1 MKLQTEHP
9 SPFVAV
15 VTGSSSGI
23 GQAVAVEF
31 ARRGASVLLHA
42 RSNLPGIQQTLAAMR
57 DAHAMPQPA
66 AGNTQNALAK
76 MAQNPEH
83 STVTEQGQTARRTRV
98 VMADIQNANS
108 THALIRAAFEW
119 HGHVDVWVNAAG
131 ANVLTGPAKSW
142 SYSRKFQEL
151 WATDVFS
158 TSLISRRVAEAMT
171 RHRPPDGGLPS
182 ILHLGW
188 DQATEGMEGD
198 SGQYFSAT
206 KAAVEAFSKSLAK
219 TYAPWV
225 RVNCIL
231 PGWIKTEWG
240 ESTSTSW
247 HERATG
253 ESMLKRWG
261 TPKDIANMVA
271 AISMGDCDF
280 LNGQS
285 IAVNGGWCASHLPVE
300 CKTTLDTLPPIVH
313 RDDDEARKD
322 RKP

>member
-1 MKLQTEHP
+1 MKLQTETP

-42 RSNLPGIQQTLAAMR
+42 RNNLPGIQQTLAAMR
-57 DAHAMPQPA
+57 ATSP
-66 AGNTQNALAK
+66 
-76 MAQNPEH
+76 MAQSKAVESANLSAEIAENQVLAPVAEH
-83 STVTEQGQTARRTRV
+83 GPTARRTRV

-131 ANVLTGPAKSW
+131 ADVLTGAAKDW

-171 RHRPPDGGLPS
+171 RHRPPSGALPS

-231 PGWIKTEWG
+231 PGWVKTEWG
-240 ESTSTSW
+240 ESTSPLW
-247 HERATG
+247 NERATG

-271 AISMGDCDF
+271 AISMGDGDF

-285 IAVNGGWCASHLPVE
+285 IAVNGGWCASRLPIE
-300 CKTTLDTLPPIVH
+300 CKTTRDSLPPIVH
-313 RDDDEARKD
+313 RNDEEEI
-322 RKP
+322 

>member
-1 MKLQTEHP
+1 MKLQTETS

-23 GQAVAVEF
+23 GQAIAVEF

-42 RSNLPGIQQTLAAMR
+42 RNNLLGIQQTLAAMR
-57 DAHAMPQPA
+57 A
-66 AGNTQNALAK
+66 AVA
-76 MAQNPEH
+76 EH
-83 STVTEQGQTARRTRV
+83 CPTSRRTRV

-131 ANVLTGPAKSW
+131 ADVLTGAAKDW

-171 RHRPPDGGLPS
+171 RHRPPSGALPS

-231 PGWIKTEWG
+231 PGWVKTEWG
-240 ESTSTSW
+240 ESTSPLW
-247 HERATG
+247 NERATG

-271 AISMGDCDF
+271 AISMGDGDF

-285 IAVNGGWCASHLPVE
+285 IAVNGGWCASRLPVE

-313 RDDDEARKD
+313 RNEDEDQQERK
-322 RKP
+322 R